1 MGPMTGAQN
10 GSLIEEQTRRSVV
23 KREAEIFYL
32 EFNSR
37 NLWSSLN
44 SQESSQMCSRTSL
57 YLETQS
63 FSARSTGG
71 QVFAGSI

>member
-10 GSLIEEQTRRSVV
+10 GSLIEEQTRSIV

-44 SQESSQMCSRTSL
+44 SQEIFQMCSRTSL

>member
-10 GSLIEEQTRRSVV
+10 GSLIEEQTRRSIV

-37 NLWSSLN
+37 NLWKFPGKLPN
-44 SQESSQMCSRTSL
+44 VQQD
-57 YLETQS
+57 
-63 FSARSTGG
+63 
-71 QVFAGSI
+71 